1 MSAFLDENGELITV
15 SKSNPLPVAQSD
27 GLEVS
32 GTATSAAV
40 LFTTSMLNYE
50 SITVQVT
57 SAGTGCTITYETSC
71 DSVTWVSSAG
81 LSLTNIGYSRA
92 SYASATVDQFQFPRR
107 GLYFRARVS
116 TYGSGTVSIIAV
128 LSKTPFVQL
137 GSLYIGGGTSFEG
150 GGTGINPI
158 AIALEARTSS
168 KTSVGNSTL
177 VRPIG
182 TVDGRL
188 ITRLNAIQKT
198 SGNMQ
203 HLVVVSPIRQMLF
216 CKLRQAQ
223 ASRTT

>member
-1 MSAFLDENGELITV
+1 
-15 SKSNPLPVAQSD
+15 
-27 GLEVS
+27 
-32 GTATSAAV
+32 
-40 LFTTSMLNYE
+40 MLNYE

-81 LSLTNIGYSRA
+81 VSLTNLGSSRA
-92 SYASATVDQFQFPRR
+92 TSTSATVGQFQFSRR

-116 TYGSGTVSIIAV
+116 TYGSGTVSIVAV

-137 GSLYIGGGTSFEG
+137 GVLYIAGGISFEG
-150 GGTGINPI
+150 GGTGTNPL
-158 AIALEARTSS
+158 AMGLEARTSS

-188 ITRLNAIQKT
+188 ITRLNAIPE
-198 SGNMQ
+198 NE
-203 HLVVVSPIRQMLF
+203 
-216 CKLRQAQ
+216 
-223 ASRTT
+223 